1 MANQASTVLADAVPL
16 LEKAA
21 PAIAAGVG
29 GPLAGTAVTFL
40 EKAFGLAPGAGA
52 QAVATVLASATP
64 DQIAAMK
71 KADSDF
77 ALAMRQLDISLDK
90 QDDDDR
96 ASARTRE
103 MTLKDRTPAILA
115 YALTAGLFGFIIL
128 LIRNSVPYDSQ
139 QPLNLTLG
147 SMATAWVAMISY
159 YFGSSHGSQAKDVML
174 YNSVP
179 SAAGG
184 AR

>member
-1 MANQASTVLADAVPL
+1 MANQVSTVLADAAPL
-16 LEKAA
+16 LEKTA
-21 PAIAAGVG
+21 PAIASAVG
-29 GPLAGTAVTFL
+29 GPLAGTAVPFL

-52 QAVATVLASATP
+52 PAVAAVLASATP

-103 MTLKDRTPAILA
+103 TTLKDRTPAILA
-115 YALTAGLFGFIIL
+115 YALTAGLFGFITL
-128 LIRNSVPYDSQ
+128 LILKTLPPGSE

-159 YFGSSHGSQAKDVML
+159 YFGSSRGSQAKDVLL

-179 SAAGG
+179 AAAGG